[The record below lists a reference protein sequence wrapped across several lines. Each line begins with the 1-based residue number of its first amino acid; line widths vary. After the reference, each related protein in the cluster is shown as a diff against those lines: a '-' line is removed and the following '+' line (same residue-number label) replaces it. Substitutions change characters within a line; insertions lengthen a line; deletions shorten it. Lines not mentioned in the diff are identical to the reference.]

1 MKELEPLD
9 RSKIPVPKVVPSH
22 SRTPTM
28 EQLQAMSTHDLVK
41 LLMSPDMAKPMNQ
54 TLRQMIIQ
62 LLQQREGNAFVQRLL
77 GKPTTQG
84 RSVT

>member
-1 MKELEPLD
+1 
-9 RSKIPVPKVVPSH
+9 
-22 SRTPTM
+22 M